1 MHMHMCVV
9 RCEEVCVCVCV
20 SCIKRQRGVS
30 VYSFQ

>member
-9 RCEEVCVCVCV
+9 RCEEVCVCVC
-20 SCIKRQRGVS
+20 KRQRGVS